1 MASLASFKSTESI
14 SVKKDDKAFHALGQ
28 AFVGI
33 DKSLL
38 YKHAVCLLCQSDI
51 KKKCTRQKKGSK
63 CEEKA
68 IIILHNVSVF

>member
-1 MASLASFKSTESI
+1 MRYKLNKHFSYEFMAPLASFKSTESI

-38 YKHAVCLLCQSDI
+38 
-51 KKKCTRQKKGSK
+51 
-63 CEEKA
+63 
-68 IIILHNVSVF
+68 